1 MFTHLVPAKCVP
13 CIPDPLIHSYKSLIC
28 SWECSD
34 EMETG
39 CDPNL
44 VLYSQLEGSVI
55 SYAPSRAVVNQMCNP
70 IVVPLSIGQPLCSFI
85 G

>member
-1 MFTHLVPAKCVP
+1 
-13 CIPDPLIHSYKSLIC
+13 
-28 SWECSD
+28 
-34 EMETG
+34 METG

-70 IVVPLSIGQPLCSFI
+70 IVVPLSIGQPLYSFI
-85 G
+85 E